1 MATYSFKGQLLANC
15 EQELHQSHQKIM
27 STINDLEQQ
36 TQSSLQEWEGS
47 VQEIYRQTKLQW
59 DQATAAMAEAAGK
72 AGRSLEQI
80 RVEYVGAEKAGT
92 ALYGGGGRP

>member
-1 MATYSFKGQLLANC
+1 MADYSFQGQQIANC
-15 EQELHQSHQKIM
+15 EQELHQSHQRIIE
-27 STINDLEQQ
+27 SINNLEQE

-59 DQATAAMAEAAGK
+59 DQATAAMAEAVGK

-80 RVEYVGAEKAGT
+80 RVEYQNAEKAGV
-92 ALYGGGGRP
+92 ALYGS